1 MQRYLLLILLI
12 ILLLPA
18 CENDKFGAFDISL
31 TVPFISQ
38 AKLAFYNIDS
48 DTIKLGNQFS
58 LTDTITINN
67 QISVHASDKDGLNDL
82 KNIKFIIYLP
92 GTNTLVSQGYLYDN
106 GQGADSIAGDGV
118 FSGLIS
124 FKIPRVIVGN
134 FIVELQAEDKSQLR
148 SNLFLTSFRISR
160 MGKAPVIFDLKAP
173 ENITLPISGEKVILM
188 SVAAFDTN
196 GYNDIKEV
204 YFKSLDSSDPTRK
217 FFLLDNGNIS
227 TSGDSVANDGIFSI
241 LVKLPFNMTP
251 KSYRFEFEA
260 KDYTELLSNK
270 ILHTLTVTQP

>member
-12 ILLLPA
+12 ISLLSA
-18 CENDKFGAFDISL
+18 CDNDKYGPYDISL
-31 TVPFISQ
+31 SVPFISQ
-38 AKLAFYNIDS
+38 VKLAYYNIDS
-48 DTIKLGNQFS
+48 DTIKTGNQFS
-58 LTDTITINN
+58 LADTITIRNRVSAH
-67 QISVHASDKDGLNDL
+67 ISDKDGWDDL
-82 KNIKFIIYLP
+82 RNVKFIIYQP
-92 GTNTLVSQGYLYDN
+92 STNKPVSQGLLNDY
-106 GQGADSIAGDGV
+106 GQEADSIAGDGV

-124 FKIPRVIVGN
+124 FQIPRVIVGN
-134 FIVELQAEDKSQLR
+134 FIVELQAEDHSRLQ
-148 SNLFLTSFRISR
+148 SNIYSTTFRISR
-160 MGKAPVIFDLKAP
+160 MGKPPIIFDLKAP
-173 ENITLPISGEKVILM
+173 ENTTLPTSGEKVILM

-204 YFKSLDSSDPTRK
+204 YFRSLDASDPTRK
-217 FFLLDNGNIS
+217 FFLLDNGNIF
-227 TSGDSVANDGIFSI
+227 TSGDSIANDGIFSI

>member
-1 MQRYLLLILLI
+1 MQRHLLLILLI

-18 CENDKFGAFDISL
+18 CDNDKFGPFDTSL
-31 TVPFISQ
+31 SVPFISQ
-38 AKLAFYNIDS
+38 TKLAYYNIDS
-48 DTIKLGNQFS
+48 DTIKSGNQFS
-58 LTDTITINN
+58 LTDTITIRNKIFA
-67 QISVHASDKDGLNDL
+67 QASDKDGLNDL
-82 KNIKFIIYLP
+82 KNVKFIIYLP
-92 GTNTLVSQGYLYDN
+92 GTNKLVSQGYMYDN
-106 GQGADSIAGDGV
+106 GQEADSIAGDGV

-124 FKIPRVIVGN
+124 YKIPRVIVGN

-148 SNLFLTSFRISR
+148 SNIFSTSFRISR
-160 MGKAPVIFDLKAP
+160 MGKPPVIFDLKAP
-173 ENITLPISGEKVILM
+173 ENVTLPISGEKVILM
-188 SVAAFDTN
+188 SVAAYDTN

-204 YFKSLDSSDPTRK
+204 YFRSLDSSDPTRK

-227 TSGDSVANDGIFSI
+227 TSGDSIANDGIFSI

-270 ILHTLTVTQP
+270 ILHTLTVAQP

>member
-1 MQRYLLLILLI
+1 MLS
-12 ILLLPA
+12 A
-18 CENDKFGAFDISL
+18 CDNDKYGSFDISL
-31 TVPFISQ
+31 SVPFISQ
-38 AKLAFYNIDS
+38 AKLAYYNIDS
-48 DTIKLGNQFS
+48 DTIKSGNQFS
-58 LTDTITINN
+58 LTDTITIRN
-67 QISVHASDKDGLNDL
+67 QVFAHISDKNGLNDL
-82 KNIKFIIYLP
+82 KNVKFIIYLSGSNKP
-92 GTNTLVSQGYLYDN
+92 VGQGLLYDN
-106 GQGADSIAGDGV
+106 GQEADSLAGDGI
-118 FSGLIS
+118 FSGVIF

-134 FIVELQAEDKSQLR
+134 FIVELQAEDKSKLL
-148 SNLFLTSFRISR
+148 SNIFSTSFRVSR
-160 MGKAPVIFDLKAP
+160 LGKPPVIFNLKAP
-173 ENITLPISGEKVILM
+173 ENTTLPTSGEKVILM

-204 YFKSLDSSDPTRK
+204 YFRSLDASDPTRK

-227 TSGDSVANDGIFSI
+227 TSGDSIANDGIFSI